1 MTNPGTDGGGALQR
15 LRGVVLGTRPM
26 SLLRWFSLTGAVSIA
41 IVSLVLGVTLSRF
54 LTNKL
59 IERDAEVSRDFVQ
72 SIAETQNVGA
82 YLVDHHDARTEADF
96 IEFFAHVAAMPDVL
110 RANVYSPQGVVVW
123 SSQQDLIGRRFA
135 DNDELEHAVAGGI
148 VTSFDPELHG
158 RSKPEHI
165 LFSVD
170 QQHFVEYYLP
180 VRDRATG
187 QVAGVVEIYKAPRA
201 LWEAVAAGNRIV
213 WASALG
219 SGLFLYL
226 SLLWLIIRGDKAL
239 REQQARL
246 MEAESLAFVG
256 ELSAAVAHSIR
267 NPLQSIRS
275 TAELAADA
283 YDLAAD
289 PPREHFGEGT
299 GEQAAPPTREP
310 LDDIVRQVDRI
321 EALMRTLLTYSR
333 TPDDGVAFTD
343 VGSTLKAATERYQP
357 EFESRGTR
365 VSLACD
371 EGLPR
376 VRGDSVL
383 FSQALYSILANAL
396 DATGEGDR
404 VLVVARNDTR
414 RQRIDVTIID
424 TGKGIEAR
432 QVEQVFKPFFTTKSR
447 GLGLGL
453 ALVRRIVHRFGGEVE
468 LVSKKDRG
476 TCVTL
481 HLPAASA

>member
-1 MTNPGTDGGGALQR
+1 MTNPSTNDGAPMQR
-15 LRGVVLGTRPM
+15 LRRLVLGTRPM
-26 SLLRWFSLTGAVSIA
+26 SLLRWFSLTGAVSIL
-41 IVSLVLGVTLSRF
+41 IVCLALGLTLSRF

-59 IERDAEVSRDFVQ
+59 IERDSEVSRDFVQ
-72 SIAETQNVGA
+72 SIAETQNVGS
-82 YLVDHHDARTEADF
+82 YLVDHSDPRAEADF

-110 RANVYSPQGVVVW
+110 RANVYSPEGVVVW
-123 SSQQDLIGRRFA
+123 SSQRDLIGRQFGH
-135 DNDELEHAVAGGI
+135 NDELEDAVAGRI
-148 VTSFDPELHG
+148 VTSFDPEQHG

-165 LFSVD
+165 LFSVNN
-170 QQHFVEYYLP
+170 QHFVEYYLP

-187 QVAGVVEIYKAPRA
+187 RVAGVVEIYKAPRA

-213 WASALG
+213 WSSTLG
-219 SGLFLYL
+219 SGLFIYL
-226 SLLWLIIRGDKAL
+226 SLLWLVIRGDKAL
-239 REQQARL
+239 REQQAQL
-246 MEAESLAFVG
+246 MEAEGLAFVG

-283 YDLAAD
+283 YETASEGLGENIDE
-289 PPREHFGEGT
+289 PP
-299 GEQAAPPTREP
+299 PLPTREP

-333 TPDDGVAFTD
+333 TPNDAVSYTD
-343 VGSTLKAATERYQP
+343 IGSTLKAATERYLP
-357 EFESRGTR
+357 EFASRGTR

-371 EGLPR
+371 ASLPR

-396 DATGEGDR
+396 DATGQGDR
-404 VLVVARNDTR
+404 VLVVARNDAR
-414 RQRIDVTIID
+414 RQRVDVTIID
-424 TGKGIEAR
+424 TGKGIEPR
-432 QVEQVFKPFFTTKSR
+432 QIEQVFKPFFTTKSR

-453 ALVRRIVHRFGGEVE
+453 ALVKRIINRFGGEIE
-468 LVSKKDRG
+468 LVSKKDHG

-481 HLPAASA
+481 HLPVANA